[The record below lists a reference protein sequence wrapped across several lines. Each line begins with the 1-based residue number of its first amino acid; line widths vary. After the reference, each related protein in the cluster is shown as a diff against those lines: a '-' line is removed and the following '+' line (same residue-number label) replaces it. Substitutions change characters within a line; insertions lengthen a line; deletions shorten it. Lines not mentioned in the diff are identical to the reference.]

1 MTVLF
6 GVLLLTLLVITA
18 VAIVRTKNLFV
29 AVMLLGIFS
38 LLIAANFFLL
48 DAADVA
54 LTEAAVGA
62 GISTVL
68 FLGAL
73 ALTSEFEHAPTPH
86 RWFSLAVVTGA
97 TLVVL
102 YATFD
107 KPAFGDPEAPI
118 HQHVAPWSLQKTP
131 EYIDIPNVVTA
142 VLGSYRG
149 YDTLGEVFVVFTA
162 GIGVLFLL
170 SARRGP
176 VGRRPSTL
184 APDPSIGLRS
194 HVIPLVVSQLLSPF
208 ILLFAM
214 VMLGEQ
220 LNVWKLGGM
229 ALIVT
234 GVIITSQA
242 RIPDGMTR
250 GSLVVG
256 ILYGVAS
263 TATLAVGIVFAKPV
277 LERSDV
283 IRATAVRQIGA
294 LAVVLPVALVLP
306 RRRARLSVFRPD
318 RSWRHMV
325 PGTVLGSYLALILW
339 IGGMKFTEAG
349 TAAILNQTS
358 TVYILVFASL
368 FLGEAFTIRK
378 VVAAGLAIAG
388 VLLVLQ
394 PLS

>member
-29 AVMLLGIFS
+29 AVMLLGIFR

-86 RWFSLAVVTGA
+86 RLLSQAVFTGA
-97 TLVVL
+97 TLVVM
-102 YATFD
+102 YATLQ
-107 KPAFGDPEAPI
+107 KQAYGDPEEPK
-118 HQHVAPWSLQKTP
+118 HQNVAPWYLQKKP

-176 VGRRPSTL
+176 AGRRPSAA
-184 APDPSIGLRS
+184 APDLSIGLRS

-208 ILLFAM
+208 ILLFGLY
-214 VMLGEQ
+214 VQFHGEYGP
-220 LNVWKLGGM
+220 GGGFQAG
-229 ALIVT
+229 ALIAAAFILYALIEGEERTLKVLPQRALTALMVSGALLYGGVGVAGMLLGANFLDYSVLAADPVSGQQLGIILIEAGVGMTVT
-234 GVIITSQA
+234 GVLLSIFHAFAA
-242 RIPDGMTR
+242 R
-250 GSLVVG
+250 
-256 ILYGVAS
+256 
-263 TATLAVGIVFAKPV
+263 
-277 LERSDV
+277 ER
-283 IRATAVRQIGA
+283 A
-294 LAVVLPVALVLP
+294 
-306 RRRARLSVFRPD
+306 
-318 RSWRHMV
+318 
-325 PGTVLGSYLALILW
+325 
-339 IGGMKFTEAG
+339 
-349 TAAILNQTS
+349 
-358 TVYILVFASL
+358 
-368 FLGEAFTIRK
+368 
-378 VVAAGLAIAG
+378 
-388 VLLVLQ
+388 
-394 PLS
+394 